1 MTEARF
7 VTLAVPLRPGA
18 AVAIGV
24 PEEGLKTEMPFSK
37 GGYRQ
42 PPLPINFAC
51 NDAAFADF
59 LYWRLQPYVRKNA
72 QKASS
77 NGFIEEFVGSKEFK
91 AVAREADKVSRLFWS
106 VKYGKGVGVYFQ
118 SSEALQSIDTATTHL
133 RQGFAFRTFTEAVR
147 FQMGTQK
154 NPANRVYK
162 YDLSQP
168 DLAQQVR
175 QILGNAPEPSPP
187 PPSDSDGAADSEP
200 ESEFERSYRSTPAA
214 AVPQTLRRPPP
225 SSADGYAAIPRSPHV
240 FIQVNTPGAPTATEP
255 APLSEQY
262 WGRQLLMALGL
273 SDAAARKLGFRATT
287 TQSAD
292 FELYCE
298 EKYAEKVNNQMAK
311 FRGLALGP
319 AQAMVSRKTAG
330 VKDRLS
336 NTLRKAGSVKR
347 KPTLNKRRPRIKL
360 SRAERLQKK
369 KQLHERKVAY
379 KAALSEVY
387 EEIRSLAD
395 GVHAKFPNIPVE
407 RILTDIYQSQ
417 RLKDSSKELSL
428 YAAFTSA
435 EMHTINSKVPEGEDK
450 KKVHEMSGTI
460 AKKWAGLSKEEQVAA
475 SKDQLAVLRERRE
488 SKELGT
494 WHNADISANHDTSMS
509 VARIKEELTRLS
521 SRTGDESLLII
532 VRGSITRFHQP
543 ESFTSSERAEN
554 FVYTALK
561 MSSVDL
567 SLKMD
572 AYMVLGIEGVA
583 RNQAQALLELKAK
596 TSALILERLKEA
608 AGKYAIKKMYYVNF
622 EQHITRHYKISVKN
636 WPLKEFKSPGS
647 INTHADLTVL
657 LNAWTSGTTYFH
669 KMTNQEYEDWAASG
683 GGSVDVHEVAQVA
696 GVVEPGVSSSTPA
709 PSAAS
714 PSTEQSNQHEA
725 STSSSNAFV
734 FTQMVTNSN
743 GEAVSTT
750 KRARK
755 KRSDAGKPRKK
766 RTKAVEVEG
775 ASNANNA

>member
-1 MTEARF
+1 MTETRF

-51 NDAAFADF
+51 NDAAFANF
-59 LYWRLQPYVRKNA
+59 LYWRLQPYIRKNA
-72 QKASS
+72 QKTSS

-91 AVAREADKVSRLFWS
+91 AVAREADKVSQLFWS

-118 SSEALQSIDTATTHL
+118 SSEALESIDTATTHL

-154 NPANRVYK
+154 NPANRVYR

-175 QILGNAPEPSPP
+175 EILGAAPEPSPP

-225 SSADGYAAIPRSPHV
+225 SSADAYAAIPRSPHV

-298 EKYAEKVNNQMAK
+298 ENS
-311 FRGLALGP
+311 
-319 AQAMVSRKTAG
+319 AMVSRKTAD

-336 NTLRKAGSVKR
+336 NMLRKVGSVKR

-387 EEIRSLAD
+387 EEIQSLAD
-395 GVHAKFPNIPVE
+395 SVHAKFPNIPVE

-428 YAAFTSA
+428 YSAFTSA
-435 EMHTINSKVPEGEDK
+435 EMEAVNSKIPEGQDK
-450 KKVHEMSGTI
+450 KKVHEMSKAI
-460 AKKWAGLSKEEQVAA
+460 ADKWAGMSKDEQVAA

-509 VARIKEELTRLS
+509 VARIKEEPMQLTRLS

-608 AGKYAIKKMYYVNF
+608 AGKYSIKKMYYVNF

-657 LNAWTSGTTYFH
+657 LNAWTSGTTYFY

-696 GVVEPGVSSSTPA
+696 GVVESGDLAENSASPSMPT

-714 PSTEQSNQHEA
+714 PSPSTEQSSQLKA

-766 RTKAVEVEG
+766 RTKAVGVEG
-775 ASNANNA
+775 ASNANEA

>member
-1 MTEARF
+1 MTETRF

-51 NDAAFADF
+51 NDAAFANF
-59 LYWRLQPYVRKNA
+59 LYWRLQPYIRKNA

-77 NGFIEEFVGSKEFK
+77 NGFIEEFVGSKEFQ

-154 NPANRVYK
+154 NPANRVYR

-175 QILGNAPEPSPP
+175 EILGAAPEPSPP

-200 ESEFERSYRSTPAA
+200 ESEFERFYRSTPAA
-214 AVPQTLRRPPP
+214 AVPQTPRRPPP

-240 FIQVNTPGAPTATEP
+240 FIQVNTPDNDLPPNAPVVGAPTATEP
-255 APLSEQY
+255 APLSKQY

-311 FRGLALGP
+311 VLWAIS
-319 AQAMVSRKTAG
+319 AMVSRKTAD

-336 NTLRKAGSVKR
+336 NMLRKAGSVKR

-360 SRAERLQKK
+360 SHAERLQKK

-395 GVHAKFPNIPVE
+395 DVHAKFPNIPVE
-407 RILTDIYQSQ
+407 QILTDIYQSQ

-428 YAAFTSA
+428 YSAFTSA
-435 EMHTINSKVPEGEDK
+435 EMEAVNSSSFISSQCFQSADNPTEIPEGQDK
-450 KKVHEMSGTI
+450 KKVHEMSKAI
-460 AKKWAGLSKEEQVAA
+460 A
-475 SKDQLAVLRERRE
+475 
-488 SKELGT
+488 
-494 WHNADISANHDTSMS
+494 DTS
-509 VARIKEELTRLS
+509 
-521 SRTGDESLLII
+521 G
-532 VRGSITRFHQP
+532 
-543 ESFTSSERAEN
+543 
-554 FVYTALK
+554 
-561 MSSVDL
+561 
-567 SLKMD
+567 
-572 AYMVLGIEGVA
+572 
-583 RNQAQALLELKAK
+583 
-596 TSALILERLKEA
+596 
-608 AGKYAIKKMYYVNF
+608 KMY
-622 EQHITRHYKISVKN
+622 
-636 WPLKEFKSPGS
+636 
-647 INTHADLTVL
+647 
-657 LNAWTSGTTYFH
+657 
-669 KMTNQEYEDWAASG
+669 
-683 GGSVDVHEVAQVA
+683 
-696 GVVEPGVSSSTPA
+696 
-709 PSAAS
+709 
-714 PSTEQSNQHEA
+714 
-725 STSSSNAFV
+725 
-734 FTQMVTNSN
+734 
-743 GEAVSTT
+743 
-750 KRARK
+750 
-755 KRSDAGKPRKK
+755 
-766 RTKAVEVEG
+766 
-775 ASNANNA
+775 

>member
-1 MTEARF
+1 MRSSILNLSLQHSPPQSHDWGTR
-7 VTLAVPLRPGA
+7 R
-18 AVAIGV
+18 
-24 PEEGLKTEMPFSK
+24 GLKTEMPFSK

-42 PPLPINFAC
+42 PPLLINFAC
-51 NDAAFADF
+51 NDAAFANF
-59 LYWRLQPYVRKNA
+59 LYRKLEPYVRKNA
-72 QKASS
+72 QKAAS
-77 NGFIEEFVGSKEFK
+77 NGFIEEFISSKEFK

-118 SSEALQSIDTATTHL
+118 SSEALHSIDTATTHL

-175 QILGNAPEPSPP
+175 QILAAAPEPSP
-187 PPSDSDGAADSEP
+187 PPSDSDGAAESEP
-200 ESEFERSYRSTPAA
+200 ESVFEGSSRSMPAA
-214 AVPQTLRRPPP
+214 PIPQTPRRPPP
-225 SSADGYAAIPRSPHV
+225 TSADGYAAVPRSPHV
-240 FIQVNTPGAPTATEP
+240 FIQVNTPVGAPTAIEP
-255 APLSEQY
+255 GHLNEQY

-298 EKYAEKVNNQMAK
+298 EKYAEKVNNRMAK
-311 FRGLALGP
+311 ANDLEIKPFLSAVVLGP
-319 AQAMVSRKTAG
+319 GAWSSSGSAMVSRKTAEK
-330 VKDRLS
+330 KDRLS
-336 NTLRKAGSVKR
+336 NMLRKAGSVKR
-347 KPTLNKRRPRIKL
+347 KPTLNQRRPRIKI

-369 KQLHERKVAY
+369 KQLRERKVAY

-395 GVHAKFPNIPVE
+395 GVHAKFPNIPVD

-428 YAAFTSA
+428 YSAFTSA
-435 EMHTINSKVPEGEDK
+435 EMDAVNSKIPEGQDK
-450 KKVHEMSGTI
+450 KKVHEMSKAI
-460 AKKWAGLSKEEQVAA
+460 ADKWAGMSKDEQVAA

-494 WHNADISANHDTSMS
+494 WHNADVSANHDTSMS

-521 SRTGDESLLII
+521 SWTGDESLLII

-583 RNQAQALLELKAK
+583 RNQAQALLDLKAK
-596 TSALILERLKEA
+596 TSALILERL
-608 AGKYAIKKMYYVNF
+608 M
-622 EQHITRHYKISVKN
+622 KN

-669 KMTNQEYEDWAASG
+669 KMTTQEYEDWAASG
-683 GGSVDVHEVAQVA
+683 CGSVDAHEVEEVA
-696 GVVEPGVSSSTPA
+696 GVAEDGAIAESSVSPPT

-714 PSTEQSNQHEA
+714 PSTEQSSQPEA

-734 FTQMVTNSN
+734 FTHMVTNGN

-775 ASNANNA
+775 SSNVNEA